1 MSKESKIVFAV
12 IVLVCLGFILFYS
25 INKDNKNMKTVNQ
38 IVENVMDA
46 DSETMLYIGSSDC
59 EACDLQAVQMSL
71 LLENYDFEY
80 YYVDF
85 NKITT
90 TSAKTKF
97 IKSLGVDTSEDFQT
111 PMILIYKDGEIV
123 SQTSSLTSINKIFTT
138 LQKNNIISTEDV
150 LPVNYLTL
158 SSFIELTE
166 NSGKQAVMLGSPI
179 EAQSNSAQEIIWN
192 IAKENKISINYFMLN
207 DLTEAEGKT
216 FENSLDFYSVDDNNI
231 VIPTL
236 LIIEDGKVIDFMSQL
251 QDSDAYTN
259 FLKENGI
266 ME

>member
-12 IVLVCLGFILFYS
+12 IVFGCLAFILFYS

-38 IVENVMDA
+38 IVENVLDA

-59 EACDLQAVQMSL
+59 DACDLQATQMSL

-85 NKITT
+85 NKIST

-97 IKSLGVDTSEDFQT
+97 IKSLGVDTSKDFQT

-123 SQTSSLTSINKIFTT
+123 SQASSLTSINKIFTL
-138 LQKNNIISTEDV
+138 LQKNNIISAEDV

-158 SSFIELTE
+158 SSFIKLTE
-166 NSGKQAVMLGSPI
+166 NSGKQAVMLGSPV
-179 EAQSNSAQEIIWN
+179 EAQSNSAQEVIWN
-192 IAKENKISINYFMLN
+192 IAKENKVNINYFMLN
-207 DLTEAEGKT
+207 DLTEEEGKT
-216 FENSLDFYSVDDNNI
+216 FENSLDFYSVDDNNL

-236 LIIEDGKVIDFMSQL
+236 LIIEDGKVIDFITQL
-251 QDSDAYTN
+251 QDSDTYIN